1 MWAYFIM
8 PTYNLITGGPMG
20 MFKNS
25 TKETKEFEKIILE
38 IEKERDTISW
48 ADTTIQSCL
57 WNLENPKA
65 DRFTIDWCVRDLRE
79 NLNKKEEANAK
90 LQYLKYTKL
99 RQQMFMLNMTTNPDK
114 FLDDLDELK
123 KQKGINNLWKE
134 EQYKEWREDIK
145 KHPEKVGKLHITE
158 DSFTFEFGDKNKKN

>member
-1 MWAYFIM
+1 
-8 PTYNLITGGPMG
+8 MG
-20 MFKNS
+20 MFNNS

-48 ADTTIQSCL
+48 AHTTIQSCL
-57 WNLENPKA
+57 WNFENPKVE
-65 DRFTIDWCVRDLRE
+65 RWVIDWCVRDLRE

-99 RQQMFMLNMTTNPDK
+99 RHQMFMLNMTTNPDK

-123 KQKGINNLWKE
+123 KQK
-134 EQYKEWREDIK
+134 
-145 KHPEKVGKLHITE
+145 
-158 DSFTFEFGDKNKKN
+158 

>member
-8 PTYNLITGGPMG
+8 PTYNLVTGGPMG

-99 RQQMFMLNMTTNPDK
+99 RHQMFMLHMTTNPDR
-114 FLDDLDELK
+114 FLEDLDKLK
-123 KQKGINNLWKE
+123 EEKGINNLWKE
-134 EQYKEWREDIK
+134 EQYKEWREEVK

-158 DSFTFEFGDKNKKN
+158 NSFTFKFSE

>member
-1 MWAYFIM
+1 M
-8 PTYNLITGGPMG
+8 NLFNDKDGK
-20 MFKNS
+20 FKRL
-25 TKETKEFEKIILE
+25 EKIILD
-38 IEKERDTISW
+38 IEKEKHTISW
-48 ADTTIQSCL
+48 AHTTIQSCL
-57 WNLENPKA
+57 WNLEKSPNLTKFDLEVIA
-65 DRFTIDWCVRDLRE
+65 KDLRE

-114 FLDDLDELK
+114 FLDDLDALK

>member
-1 MWAYFIM
+1 
-8 PTYNLITGGPMG
+8 MG
-20 MFKNS
+20 MFNDKDG
-25 TKETKEFEKIILE
+25 KFKRLEKIILD
-38 IEKERDTISW
+38 IEKEKHTISW
-48 ADTTIQSCL
+48 AHTTIQSCL
-57 WNLENPKA
+57 WNLEKSPNLTKFDLELIA
-65 DRFTIDWCVRDLRE
+65 KDLRE

-134 EQYKEWREDIK
+134 EQYKEWREEVK

-158 DSFTFEFGDKNKKN
+158 DSFTFEFNDKNNN

>member
-1 MWAYFIM
+1 MWEYFII
-8 PTYNLITGGPMG
+8 PTYNSTTGGPMG
-20 MFKNS
+20 MFQNS

-48 ADTTIQSCL
+48 ADTTIQSWL

-65 DRFTIDWCVRDLRE
+65 DRFTIEWCVRDLRE
-79 NLNKKEEANAK
+79 SLNKKEKSNVI

-99 RQQMFMLNMTTNPDK
+99 RHEMFKLYMVGTPDT
-114 FLDDLDELK
+114 FLEDLDRLK
-123 KQKGINNLWKE
+123 EKNGINNLWKE
-134 EQYKEWREDIK
+134 EQYKEWREEVK

-158 DSFTFEFGDKNKKN
+158 NSFTFKFSE

>member
-8 PTYNLITGGPMG
+8 PTYNLITGDPMR

-79 NLNKKEEANAK
+79 SLNKKEKSNVI

-99 RQQMFMLNMTTNPDK
+99 RHEMFKLYMVGTPDT
-114 FLDDLDELK
+114 FLEDLDRLK
-123 KQKGINNLWKE
+123 EKNGINNLWKE
-134 EQYKEWREDIK
+134 EQYKEWREEVK

-158 DSFTFEFGDKNKKN
+158 DSFTFEFNDKNKNN

>member
-48 ADTTIQSCL
+48 AHTTIQSCL
-57 WNLENPKA
+57 WNLENPKVE
-65 DRFTIDWCVRDLRE
+65 RWVIDWCVRDLRE
-79 NLNKKEEANAK
+79 NLNKKEIAVARLEELKNGDLK
-90 LQYLKYTKL
+90 IEMRNQNIINSPNGFLQNLE
-99 RQQMFMLNMTTNPDK
+99 
-114 FLDDLDELK
+114 ELK
-123 KQKGINNLWKE
+123 KKMDINNFWKE
-134 EQYKEWREDIK
+134 EQYKKWNEDIK
-145 KHPEKVGKLHITE
+145 KHPEKVIRMT
-158 DSFTFEFGDKNKKN
+158 

>member
-38 IEKERDTISW
+38 IEKERNTISW

-79 NLNKKEEANAK
+79 SLNKKEKSNVI

-99 RQQMFMLNMTTNPDK
+99 RHEMFKLYMVGTPDT
-114 FLDDLDELK
+114 FLEDLDRLK
-123 KQKGINNLWKE
+123 EKNGINNLWKE
-134 EQYKEWREDIK
+134 EQYKEWREEVK

-158 DSFTFEFGDKNKKN
+158 DSFTFDFSNKKN

>member
-8 PTYNLITGGPMG
+8 PTYNLITGVPMG

-79 NLNKKEEANAK
+79 SLNKKEKSNAI

-99 RQQMFMLNMTTNPDK
+99 RYEMFKLYMVGTPDT
-114 FLDDLDELK
+114 FLEDLDLSL
-123 KQKGINNLWKE
+123 I
-134 EQYKEWREDIK
+134 
-145 KHPEKVGKLHITE
+145 HISEPTRPY
-158 DSFTFEFGDKNKKN
+158 

>member
-1 MWAYFIM
+1 
-8 PTYNLITGGPMG
+8 
-20 MFKNS
+20 MFNDKDG
-25 TKETKEFEKIILE
+25 KFKRLEKIILD
-38 IEKERDTISW
+38 IEKEKHTISW
-48 ADTTIQSCL
+48 AHTTIQSCL
-57 WNLENPKA
+57 WNLEKSPNLTKFDLELIA
-65 DRFTIDWCVRDLRE
+65 KDLRE

-158 DSFTFEFGDKNKKN
+158 DSFTFEFNDKNKKN

>member
-25 TKETKEFEKIILE
+25 TKETKEFEKVILE

-65 DRFTIDWCVRDLRE
+65 DRFTIDWCIRDLRE
-79 NLNKKEEANAK
+79 SLNKKEKSNVI

-99 RQQMFMLNMTTNPDK
+99 RHEMFKLYMVGTPDT
-114 FLDDLDELK
+114 FLEDLDRLK
-123 KQKGINNLWKE
+123 EKNGINNLWKE
-134 EQYKEWREDIK
+134 EQYKEWREEVK

-158 DSFTFEFGDKNKKN
+158 DSFTFKFNDKNN

>member
-8 PTYNLITGGPMG
+8 PTCNLITGGPMG

-25 TKETKEFEKIILE
+25 TKETKEFEKVILE
-38 IEKERDTISW
+38 IEKERDIISW

-79 NLNKKEEANAK
+79 SLNKKEKSNVI

-99 RQQMFMLNMTTNPDK
+99 RHEMFKLYMVGTPDT
-114 FLDDLDELK
+114 FLEDLDRLK
-123 KQKGINNLWKE
+123 EKNGINNLWKE
-134 EQYKEWREDIK
+134 EQYKEWREEVK

-158 DSFTFEFGDKNKKN
+158 DSFRFEFNDKNKNN

>member
-20 MFKNS
+20 MFQNS

-99 RQQMFMLNMTTNPDK
+99 RQQMFMLHMTTNPDR
-114 FLDDLDELK
+114 FLEDLDRLK
-123 KQKGINNLWKE
+123 KEKGINNLWKE
-134 EQYKEWREDIK
+134 EQYNEWREEGK
-145 KHPEKVGKLHITE
+145 KHPEKVGKHHITE
-158 DSFTFEFGDKNKKN
+158 DSFTYEFNDKNKNN

>member
-1 MWAYFIM
+1 
-8 PTYNLITGGPMG
+8 MG
-20 MFKNS
+20 MFNDKDG
-25 TKETKEFEKIILE
+25 KFKRLEKIILD
-38 IEKERDTISW
+38 IEKEKHTISW
-48 ADTTIQSCL
+48 AHTGIQSCL
-57 WNLENPKA
+57 WNLEKSPNLTKFDLELIA
-65 DRFTIDWCVRDLRE
+65 KDLRE
-79 NLNKKEEANAK
+79 DLNKKEEANAK

-145 KHPEKVGKLHITE
+145 KHPEKIIRMT
-158 DSFTFEFGDKNKKN
+158 

>member
-8 PTYNLITGGPMG
+8 PTYNLITGGPIG

-25 TKETKEFEKIILE
+25 TKETKEFEKVILE

-79 NLNKKEEANAK
+79 SLNKKEKSNVI

-99 RQQMFMLNMTTNPDK
+99 RHEMFKLYMVGTPDT
-114 FLDDLDELK
+114 FLEDLDRLK
-123 KQKGINNLWKE
+123 EKNGINNLWKE
-134 EQYKEWREDIK
+134 EQYKEWREEVK
-145 KHPEKVGKLHITE
+145 KHPEKLGKLHITE
-158 DSFTFEFGDKNKKN
+158 DSFTFDFSNKKN

>member
-8 PTYNLITGGPMG
+8 PTYNLITGGPIG

-25 TKETKEFEKIILE
+25 TKETKEFEKVILE

-65 DRFTIDWCVRDLRE
+65 DRFTIDWCIRDLRE
-79 NLNKKEEANAK
+79 SLNKKEKSNVI

-99 RQQMFMLNMTTNPDK
+99 RYEMFKLYMVGTPDT
-114 FLDDLDELK
+114 FLEDLDRLK
-123 KQKGINNLWKE
+123 EKNGINNLWKE
-134 EQYKEWREDIK
+134 EQYKEWREEVK

-158 DSFTFEFGDKNKKN
+158 DSFTFDFNNKKN

>member
-1 MWAYFIM
+1 
-8 PTYNLITGGPMG
+8 MG

-25 TKETKEFEKIILE
+25 TKETKEFEKVILE

-79 NLNKKEEANAK
+79 SLNKKEKSNVI

-99 RQQMFMLNMTTNPDK
+99 RHEMFKLYMVGTPDT
-114 FLDDLDELK
+114 FLEDLDRLK
-123 KQKGINNLWKE
+123 EKNGINNLWKE
-134 EQYKEWREDIK
+134 EQYKEWREEVK

-158 DSFTFEFGDKNKKN
+158 DSFTFDFSNKKN